1 MTMTKKKTLNPVS
14 RTEISEND
22 CPVLTSLKIIGGKWK
37 IPILYTL
44 RNGTMR
50 FNELQ
55 KAVPGVTQKMLTQQL
70 RELEKDGLVH
80 RQVYAEVPPRV
91 EYSITP
97 LTRKLEPILCSLC
110 EWGLDYL
117 ETVHG
122 IAKPEECLTM
132 LGDCSEGA
140 CATQADQKI
149 KLS

>member
-1 MTMTKKKTLNPVS
+1 MIALKKNLRPHS
-14 RTEISEND
+14 RTEILPDD
-22 CPVLTSLKIIGGKWK
+22 CPVLTAIKIIGGKWK
-37 IPILYTL
+37 IPVLYTL

-55 KAVPGVTQKMLTQQL
+55 KSLPGVTQKMLTQQL

-80 RQVYAEVPPRV
+80 RQVYAQVPPRV

-97 LTRKLEPILCSLC
+97 LARKLEPILCSLC

-122 IAKPEECLTM
+122 VTNT
-132 LGDCSEGA
+132 GDCG
-140 CATQADQKI
+140 ADQCAAE
-149 KLS
+149 